1 MVTYQVGQVHL
12 FRNFLAMPPLRV
24 FLTVTAFCALATSA
38 AADDLT
44 PTDPY
49 WSLVHDQAVL
59 DDLKLTPQQ
68 FADWRSTLDP
78 LDLACFKLQNKSAAE
93 AKPALSKLLAE
104 TKSQLAKVLTTQQN
118 QRLDQIAIRS
128 QGPAALLR
136 DDLAARLKLTE
147 KQRTEIKVAIS
158 HARDAREKLQH
169 DLRSAKLETADAEKQ
184 YAKTN
189 ETERDAVN
197 AVLTNE
203 QKQKLAQ
210 LFARDFDTAKLGRTA
225 YKSPDLIGD
234 GKTWL
239 NSPPLEV
246 SSLRGRVLLIHFFAF
261 GCSNCIHNYPTY
273 REWQDKLAGK
283 DVQLIGIHTPETQN
297 EHNVETL
304 KSKLK
309 NENLNFPVIV
319 DNDKANWN
327 AWGNSMWPT
336 LYVIDK
342 RGYLRTFWQGE
353 LKWQG
358 ATGDKQMSQ
367 AIEQLLA
374 EK

>member
-1 MVTYQVGQVHL
+1 
-12 FRNFLAMPPLRV
+12 MPL
-24 FLTVTAFCALATSA
+24 CAVAIA
-38 AADDLT
+38 ARADDLT
-44 PTDPY
+44 PPDPY
-49 WSLVHDQAVL
+49 WTLIHDQAVL
-59 DDLKLTPQQ
+59 HDLQLTSQQ
-68 FADWRSTLDP
+68 LADWRTTLDP
-78 LDLACFKLQNKSAAE
+78 FDLACFKLQNKPAAD
-93 AKPALSKLLAE
+93 AKPALTKILTETKGQLGKLL
-104 TKSQLAKVLTTQQN
+104 KPQQA
-118 QRLDQIAIRS
+118 QRLDQIVTRA

-136 DDLAARLKLTE
+136 DDLAAKLKLTE
-147 KQRTEIKVAIS
+147 KQRTEIRSAIS
-158 HARDAREKLQH
+158 NARDNREKLQR
-169 DLRSAKLETADAEKQ
+169 DLRAAKLETADAEKQ
-184 YAKTN
+184 YAKIN
-189 ETERDAVN
+189 EAERDAVN
-197 AVLTNE
+197 AALTNE

-234 GKTWL
+234 SKTWV
-239 NSPPLEV
+239 NSPPLDV
-246 SSLRGRVLLIHFFAF
+246 SSLRRHVLVVHFFAF

-273 REWQDKLAGK
+273 REWQEKLVGK
-283 DVQLIGIHTPETQN
+283 DVRLIGIHTPETQG

-304 KSKLK
+304 QSKLK
-309 NENLNFPVIV
+309 NENLRFPVIV

-336 LYVIDK
+336 VYVIDK

-358 ATGDKQMSQ
+358 ATGDKQMLQ